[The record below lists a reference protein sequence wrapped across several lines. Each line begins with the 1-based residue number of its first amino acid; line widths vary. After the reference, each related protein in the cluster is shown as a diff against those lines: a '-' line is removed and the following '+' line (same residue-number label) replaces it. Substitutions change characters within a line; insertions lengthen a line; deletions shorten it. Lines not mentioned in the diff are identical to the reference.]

1 MMGNL
6 IIHPL
11 VFLDPALL
19 VLLQAQ
25 RSMMDGSSTVP
36 TTRRQVRI
44 IGSAEQRGTRKTAF
58 LLTDPNS
65 LCFFFFETR
74 WIPIPIPD
82 PQLHPRSHA
91 WAWCIHV
98 AVSLDDPCWSQTR
111 NNHLPVEYATIMTF
125 NPSLSFPKLHGLNM
139 SGFRHSETVLH
150 PERLNLLGVCWYNHK
165 LVRASTEQ
173 QLQLLRESNGASR
186 QVAMVLQLLKF
197 WRWDG
202 RIH

>member
-65 LCFFFFETR
+65 LCFFFETR

-98 AVSLDDPCWSQTR
+98 AVSLDDPCSSQTR

-139 SGFRHSETVLH
+139 SGFRHSENCITPWTSEPAGSVLVQPQAGESEH
-150 PERLNLLGVCWYNHK
+150 RTAAAAAPRIQW
-165 LVRASTEQ
+165 SEQ
-173 QLQLLRESNGASR
+173 AGSNGFA
-186 QVAMVLQLLKF
+186 AA
-197 WRWDG
+197 
-202 RIH
+202 

>member
-1 MMGNL
+1 MMDNL

-65 LCFFFFETR
+65 LCFFLKQDGSQFPSQIPSSIHDPMHEHDASMLQSHWTIRVHPKQET
-74 WIPIPIPD
+74 
-82 PQLHPRSHA
+82 
-91 WAWCIHV
+91 
-98 AVSLDDPCWSQTR
+98 
-111 NNHLPVEYATIMTF
+111 TICQSNTQ
-125 NPSLSFPKLHGLNM
+125 PS
-139 SGFRHSETVLH
+139 
-150 PERLNLLGVCWYNHK
+150 
-165 LVRASTEQ
+165 
-173 QLQLLRESNGASR
+173 
-186 QVAMVLQLLKF
+186 
-197 WRWDG
+197 
-202 RIH
+202 

>member
-1 MMGNL
+1 MGNL

-91 WAWCIHV
+91 
-98 AVSLDDPCWSQTR
+98 
-111 NNHLPVEYATIMTF
+111 
-125 NPSLSFPKLHGLNM
+125 
-139 SGFRHSETVLH
+139 
-150 PERLNLLGVCWYNHK
+150 
-165 LVRASTEQ
+165 
-173 QLQLLRESNGASR
+173 
-186 QVAMVLQLLKF
+186 
-197 WRWDG
+197 
-202 RIH
+202 